1 MKIEDEIHQKVFKNE
16 WQKATL
22 NLIFTASWL
31 GHKHK
36 EFFKPF
42 GITQQQYNVLR
53 ILRGSH
59 PKSISTSVIKTRML
73 DKNSDASRI
82 VDRLTAKDLVLK
94 KTCPSDRRLVDVTIS
109 GKGLRL
115 LEVMDTKIDALD
127 NGLGSL
133 TEKEA
138 KVLNQLLDK
147 LRS

>member
-31 GHKHK
+31 GNKHK

-138 KVLNQLLDK
+138 KILNQLLDK

>member
-31 GHKHK
+31 GNKHK
-36 EFFKPF
+36 DFFKPF

-73 DKNSDASRI
+73 
-82 VDRLTAKDLVLK
+82 LV
-94 KTCPSDRRLVDVTIS
+94 
-109 GKGLRL
+109 
-115 LEVMDTKIDALD
+115 
-127 NGLGSL
+127 
-133 TEKEA
+133 
-138 KVLNQLLDK
+138 
-147 LRS
+147 

>member
-31 GHKHK
+31 GNKHK
-36 EFFKPF
+36 DFFKPF

>member
-22 NLIFTASWL
+22 NLIFTSSWL
-31 GHKHK
+31 GNQHK

-82 VDRLTAKDLVLK
+82 VDRLTSKGLAIK

-109 GKGLRL
+109 AKGLQL
-115 LEVMDTKIDALD
+115 LEVMDRQVDELD
-127 NGLGSL
+127 GRLGAL
-133 TEKEA
+133 TEKDA
-138 KVLNQLLDK
+138 KLLNQLLDK

>member
-31 GHKHK
+31 GNKHK